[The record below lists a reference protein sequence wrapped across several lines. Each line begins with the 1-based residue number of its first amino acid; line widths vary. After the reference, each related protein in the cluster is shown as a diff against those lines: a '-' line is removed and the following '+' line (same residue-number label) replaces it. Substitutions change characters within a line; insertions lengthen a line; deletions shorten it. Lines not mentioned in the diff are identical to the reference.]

1 VKALEALP
9 PPKDKE
15 WYTSQNAY
23 LLGNYIGNG
32 DWKCHYIQVDAF
44 MCFVLSKAEK
54 HMPYGELVG
63 TTKCIT
69 L

>member
-1 VKALEALP
+1 MRSGILLKI
-9 PPKDKE
+9 
-15 WYTSQNAY
+15 AY
-23 LLGNYIGNG
+23 FLGNYIGSG
-32 DWKCHYIQVDAF
+32 DWQCHIQVDAF
-44 MCFVLSKAEK
+44 ICVVLSKAEK